1 MKSKL
6 VIYLR
11 GGIRAESIVINRK
24 QFYTEPG
31 VLHTVELIAQT
42 IDNTKDV
49 DGAPTRRLSENE
61 TIYSF
66 DEVGMHTYYRL

>member
-1 MKSKL
+1 M
-6 VIYLR
+6 
-11 GGIRAESIVINRK
+11 
-24 QFYTEPG
+24 
-31 VLHTVELIAQT
+31 LHTVELIAQT

-66 DEVGMHTYYRL
+66 DEVGMHTYYKL